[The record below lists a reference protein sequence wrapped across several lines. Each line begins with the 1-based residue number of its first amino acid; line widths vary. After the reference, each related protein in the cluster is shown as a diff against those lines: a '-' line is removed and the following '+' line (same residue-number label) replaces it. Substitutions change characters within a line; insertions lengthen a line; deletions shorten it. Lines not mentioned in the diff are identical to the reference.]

1 MKFYACLLLTF
12 AISLNVFAQDDA
24 KKELLGMNKL
34 LATFSTEQTAPLT
47 LLQQTG
53 TLEQTQ
59 DNFISRIKLA
69 DLGKLSVTAYQGGFS
84 VNLFCIDSGKCIN
97 LIRPNS
103 TNANMSVAS
112 FFFKLDGAANAF
124 AEHLGHLVKLN
135 NPKQTEIPVIFYV
148 DEKGKTNIL
157 RAKENTPSTKS
168 NTSEEGAEAEKTTP
182 KKEVIKP
189 KEDVA
194 KNTKEE
200 DQEIDQDEDPIAA
213 AKAKAAE
220 KNPSTKTNKQLKKE
234 EEEDAEPAD
243 EPLTKTRRQQTPMD
257 DVEESED
264 AKKTKAGKDF
274 CDQINFVIKSGKDT
288 KFKDLEGKVLNA
300 DNKTNESKLKIK
312 GAKRSYLS
320 TYQNQRAFIAEFKIL
335 TDSELATIEFDQLQ
349 TQIEN
354 CLEGNWDN
362 NDRSGDEEYADIKDE
377 VRDVEYNNENDK
389 LSPTVRIIMLSDG
402 KKYILFVRIR

>member
-1 MKFYACLLLTF
+1 MKFYACLLLSF
-12 AISLNVFAQDDA
+12 AISMNVFAQVDA

-34 LATFSTEQTAPLT
+34 LASFSTEQTAPLN

-69 DLGKLSVTAYQGGFS
+69 DLGKLTVTAYQGGFS
-84 VNLFCIDSGKCIN
+84 VNLFCIDSGKCVN

-135 NPKQTEIPVIFYV
+135 NPSQTEIPVLLYV

-157 RAKENTPSTKS
+157 RAKESPASTKS
-168 NTSEEGAEAEKTTP
+168 NQTEEGENVEKSTP
-182 KKEVIKP
+182 KKEVNKP

-220 KNPSTKTNKQLKKE
+220 KNPPTKTNKQKKE
-234 EEEDAEPAD
+234 EEVDAEQAD
-243 EPLTKTRRQQTPMD
+243 EPITKTRRQQTPMAD
-257 DVEESED
+257 AEESED

-274 CDQINFVIKSGKDT
+274 CDQINFVIKSGKDM

-335 TDSELATIEFDQLQ
+335 TDSELAMIEFDKLQ
-349 TQIEN
+349 TQIED

>member
-1 MKFYACLLLTF
+1 MKLYICLLLLITF
-12 AISLNVFAQDDA
+12 SCSLSAQNDA
-24 KKELLGMNKL
+24 QKELFGMNKL
-34 LATFSTEQTAPLT
+34 LANFSSEQTTPLT
-47 LLQQTG
+47 LMQQTG
-53 TLEQTQ
+53 TLEQSQ
-59 DNFISRIKLA
+59 DNFISRIKLS

-124 AEHLGHLVKLN
+124 AEHLGKLVKLYN
-135 NPKQTEIPVIFYV
+135 NAHTDIPILMYI

-157 RAKENTPSTKS
+157 RAKEN
-168 NTSEEGAEAEKTTP
+168 NTTAKVNSSEEHEEEAEKTVP
-182 KKEVIKP
+182 QKEVSKP
-189 KEDVA
+189 KEVVA

-220 KNPSTKTNKQLKKE
+220 KNPSAKSKKQVDKE
-234 EEEDAEPAD
+234 EDEDKDVSPEPI
-243 EPLTKTRRQQTPMD
+243 
-257 DVEESED
+257 
-264 AKKTKAGKDF
+264 AKKSKKTPFDEDNETDEAKATKAGKDF
-274 CDQINFVIKSGKDT
+274 CDQLNFVIQSGKNT

-320 TYQNQRAFIAEFKIL
+320 TYQNQRAFISEFKIL
-335 TDSELATIEFDQLQ
+335 TDSELAMIEFDKLQ
-349 TQIEN
+349 TQIED

-362 NDRSGDEEYADIKDE
+362 NDRSGDEEYADVKDE